1 MDGRRERRRILFVMI
16 NQNNG
21 ILMFIFIERLIT
33 PEQFA
38 IVLCEDLNLPV
49 ALFKPSIVRAIND
62 QIEDYELHVASM
74 VTSNDQVEDDIK
86 TQNSL
91 EVFNKHK
98 QGKNHPATSE
108 KQKEEQKHSKE
119 EKKLIKEEQ
128 SNETETEGKPKGS
141 SELRTLIKVSIII
154 TISAKGHL
162 L

>member
-1 MDGRRERRRILFVMI
+1 MMI
-16 NQNNG
+16 DHHTG

-74 VTSNDQVEDDIK
+74 VTSNDQVEDEVE

-91 EVFNKHK
+91 EVFDKHK
-98 QGKNHPATSE
+98 QGKKHHATSG
-108 KQKEEQKHSKE
+108 KQKEEQEHSKE
-119 EKKLIKEEQ
+119 EKKMIKEEQ
-128 SNETETEGKPKGS
+128 SNETEKERKPKSS
-141 SELRTLIKVSIII
+141 SELRTLIKVSTII
-154 TISAKGHL
+154 ISAK
-162 L
+162 